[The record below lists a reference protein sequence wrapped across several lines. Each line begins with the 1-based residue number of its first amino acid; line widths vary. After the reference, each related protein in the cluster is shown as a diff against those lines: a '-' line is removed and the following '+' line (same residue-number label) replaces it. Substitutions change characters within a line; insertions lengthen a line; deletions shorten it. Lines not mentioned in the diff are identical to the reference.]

1 MPVRLWPWPI
11 NWVRHASLRQ
21 VGVPASSNFIVIIVR
36 PCHVACGILVPQPGI
51 EPMAAAMEV
60 SGVLTHWTA
69 KEFPSFYFK
78 DEETEA
84 QIKKLAWSL
93 RVSVVGT

>member
-1 MPVRLWPWPI
+1 MMQGLLDGM
-11 NWVRHASLRQ
+11 S
-21 VGVPASSNFIVIIVR
+21 VPRSR
-36 PCHVACGILVPQPGI
+36 TEPGPQWCK
-51 EPMAAAMEV
+51 
-60 SGVLTHWTA
+60 SRVLTHWTA

>member
-1 MPVRLWPWPI
+1 
-11 NWVRHASLRQ
+11 
-21 VGVPASSNFIVIIVR
+21 
-36 PCHVACGILVPQPGI
+36 
-51 EPMAAAMEV
+51 MAAAMEV

-93 RVSVVGT
+93 RVSVVGTRPHPGGSEWTSNH

>member
-1 MPVRLWPWPI
+1 MPVRLWPWPWPI
-11 NWVRHASLRQ
+11 NWVHRASLRQ
-21 VGVPASSNFIVIIVR
+21 VGMPPSSHFIIIIVR
-36 PCHVACGILVPQPGI
+36 PYHVACGILVPGPGI
-51 EPMAAAMEV
+51 EPVAAAMEV
-60 SGVLTHWTA
+60 SGVLTNRTA

-93 RVSVVGT
+93 

>member
-1 MPVRLWPWPI
+1 
-11 NWVRHASLRQ
+11 
-21 VGVPASSNFIVIIVR
+21 
-36 PCHVACGILVPQPGI
+36 
-51 EPMAAAMEV
+51 MAAAMEV
-60 SGVLTHWTA
+60 SGVLTHRTA

-93 RVSVVGT
+93 